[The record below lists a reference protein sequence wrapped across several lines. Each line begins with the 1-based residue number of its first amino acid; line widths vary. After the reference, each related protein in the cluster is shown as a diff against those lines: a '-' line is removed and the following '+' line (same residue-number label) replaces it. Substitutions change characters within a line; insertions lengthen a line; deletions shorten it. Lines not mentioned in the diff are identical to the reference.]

1 MKQEQ
6 LEAFLSSVSAV
17 VTEDGWSEVP
27 AEQHITLYAAHD
39 GVGLTI
45 SKVEAIKPDGELVRA
60 RTRKGETYQVALSDL
75 FAAAVEAPKNGERKA
90 GFAADR

>member
-6 LEAFLSSVSAV
+6 LEAFLSSVSAAAS
-17 VTEDGWSEVP
+17 EDGWSEVP

-39 GVGLTI
+39 GVGLTV
-45 SKVEAIKPDGELVRA
+45 SKVEAIKLDGELVRA
-60 RTRKGETYQVALSDL
+60 RTRKGETYQLTLADI
-75 FAAAVEAPKNGERKA
+75 FAAAIEAPKNGERKA